1 TDNHVNVDD
10 LVDIDVTLVFEFD
23 SSPVTTGN
31 VTINDN
37 EALHQGGGVWRIT
50 QTRSTAEGVTFD
62 TVACNDTT
70 YGITAIDQNGQS
82 QLVIW
87 DQIVVV
93 SYTVLDDRVDV
104 GDTVSID
111 VSLNYDYD
119 GSQVTDA
126 TVSINTVSATHQGS
140 GVWRISVS
148 EVSVGANLYDSVVA
162 SENTFGLTTVDQN
175 SLSQEVIWDQVAV
188 RSLTASDDRDDVGST
203 FTVRVTLQYEY
214 DDENVTDGS
223 VIINTVSFT
232 YTGANGIWS
241 ADRSQSIVTN
251 ETYDSVAVSGNAY
264 GISAVDLGGASTT
277 IIWDRIRI
285 LTTTVDY
292 DRLSTDSTARIM
304 VTAELEYD
312 GHQLGSGDS
321 LAMDDIAMSW
331 YVPSGWFYLDRS
343 QSSVGLWNYFVN
355 TSGANEA
362 TYGITVLNTAGLS
375 QDVIWDRLTFTIT
388 PDSGSVFDFTDVTFT
403 LDVTFDYDSTA
414 CTTYTVDVS
423 RNGTYWKS
431 FTSVNVSQFIDN
443 SAATTYEYTIQ
454 NVVSE
459 SAYGIT
465 AFTSNTVEVTWTTPS
480 NFAPFNNGAPTLVN
494 PDDSDNLYSKL
505 RLYFI
510 TSSIVDYDGIA
521 DVDYVELSVWD
532 NMRFLE
538 VWRVRYTAATQ
549 SFSIEVGS
557 EYIHLSSSSTF
568 LEFGALL
575 NVTWYIK
582 IDWDHFDLQN
592 VDVQQYVIDGLA
604 VSDSD
609 WFESDWDIETRLD
622 YSTMPSLSDD
632 RGDLDTVD
640 DSRLFWFVVW
650 KYQCPWS
657 IISNRNRFIV
667 HSKIEHLHIQD
678 C

>member
-1 TDNHVNVDD
+1 